1 MKNPLISV
9 IIPVYNGQDFIV
21 RCVESV
27 IQQIN
32 FDSRD
37 VEILLLNDGSP
48 DDSLTLIEGLQSK
61 YSGIVKAFNQ
71 PNMGVAKTRNKGI
84 GIATGTYTMFIDQDD
99 YLDND
104 YLRTFYD
111 AAEKGSYDIVV
122 GGYKRPDDEGRI
134 IRTVDQPCTE
144 YSVRYRVS
152 AAWAKMHRTE
162 FLQKNNIHFYD
173 NAFGEDIIFTLQQ
186 SSLTSKIKG
195 IKYIGY
201 NWFWNTE
208 SVSNTQQRSLTNQ
221 SKIRVLIEDM
231 IPFSKEP
238 IDAYY
243 LVQTGVYY
251 LLHSGKYADPKEFIS
266 LYGHIFKLFT
276 DNAILSPRN
285 KLLIGWPG
293 VAFSTR
299 AAVGVFVILHGLK
312 LVPMFARLYC
322 RGDRTSSG
330 S

>member
-1 MKNPLISV
+1 MSKKLVSV
-9 IIPVYNGQDFIV
+9 IIPVYNGEDFIV

-27 IQQIN
+27 VSQQDFITE
-32 FDSRD
+32 DI
-37 VEILLLNDGSP
+37 EILLLNDGSK
-48 DDSLTLIEGLQSK
+48 DGSLAVLNELKMRFPSVIRVVDQTNS
-61 YSGIVKAFNQ
+61 
-71 PNMGVAKTRNKGI
+71 GVAKTRNKGI
-84 GIATGTYTMFIDQDD
+84 TLATGVYTIFIDQDD
-99 YLDND
+99 YIDSD
-104 YLRTFYD
+104 YIRTFYN
-111 AAEKGSYDIVV
+111 AAEQGHYDIVV
-122 GGYKRPDDEGRI
+122 GGYKRPDSEGVV

-144 YSVRYRVS
+144 YSVRYKVS

-195 IKYIGY
+195 IQYIGY

-221 SKIRVLIEDM
+221 QKIRALIEDM
-231 IPFSKEP
+231 IPFTKKP

-251 LLHSGKYADPKEFIS
+251 LLHSGRYADPKDFIS
-266 LYGHIFKLFT
+266 LYRHIFKLFR
-276 DNAILSPRN
+276 DNAILTSRN
-285 KLLIGWPG
+285 KLLVGWSG

-299 AAVGVFVILHGLK
+299 AAVGIFVVLHGLK
-312 LVPMFARLYC
+312 LVPVFARLYC
-322 RGDRTSSG
+322 RGDRTS
-330 S
+330 